1 MSDSLL
7 TVENLT
13 KSFGDK
19 LLFEN
24 ISFGIN
30 SGQKSALIARNGYG
44 KSTLLNIIMTAAG
57 QRGYNTLQDSGKIT
71 FRGDIKLACLPQ
83 AIVTIDTVGTIVRD
97 YVYNVQ
103 RPETEDEWTFE
114 QRMEEILSRMKVDVL
129 LDRTMETLSG
139 GEQKKVALCRL
150 LMDDCN
156 LLILDEPTNHL
167 DIEMIEWLEE
177 FLSRQR
183 LAILMVTHDRYFLD
197 NVCDNI
203 YELDNAQLYH
213 YRGRY
218 DYYLEKKAEREANE
232 RAEVEK
238 ARSLYRTE
246 LEWMRRMPQARGTKA
261 QARID
266 AFYELEAKA
275 HTRFDDSRPQ
285 LTVKTER
292 IGGKILELYNV
303 TYTPKPSPTGT
314 QAPRLRNNL
323 SPLPTGVTY
332 TPTGTQAPHLRNSLS
347 PLPTE
352 VTYTPTGTQAPRLRN
367 SLSPQPTGETPLID
381 DFSYV
386 FKRGE
391 KIGIVGPNGVGKSTF
406 LNIITERLRP
416 TSGRV
421 IVGQTIQFGYYTQ
434 AGMTAPADRRVIDL
448 VKDIAEEIELDNGKS
463 MSAHQ
468 FLTYFGF
475 DGTTQYNYFGN
486 LSGGEKRRLYLLQ
499 VLMANPN
506 FLILDE
512 PTNDLDIYTLQIL
525 EQFLQSYK
533 GCLIIVSHDRSFM
546 DHIVDHLFIFEG
558 NGKIKD
564 YHSNYTAYRLSRL
577 QDIKTSRQ
585 QANKAMAAARS
596 LEDSKSRSLQK
607 KKATYKEQKEYE
619 TLTAEIEALTTE
631 RAKLEA
637 LLSNSTEFKT
647 PDSELLQASTRIGE
661 VIALLDE
668 KELRWLE
675 LDEII

>member
-1 MSDSLL
+1 MADALL

-19 LLFEN
+19 LLFED

-30 SGQKSALIARNGYG
+30 AGQKSALIARNGYG
-44 KSTLLNIIMTAAG
+44 KSTLLNIIMTATG
-57 QRGYNTLQDSGKIT
+57 QKGFNTLQDSGKVT
-71 FRGDIKLACLPQ
+71 FRGDLKLAYLPQ
-83 AIVTIDTVGTIVRD
+83 TDASIARSSGMTKVRD

-114 QRMEEILSRMKVDVL
+114 QRMEEILSRMKVDRL
-129 LDRTMETLSG
+129 LERPMETLSG

-150 LMDDCN
+150 LMDDSN

-167 DIEMIEWLEE
+167 DIDMIEWLED

-183 LAILMVTHDRYFLD
+183 LALLMVTHDRYFLD
-197 NVCDNI
+197 NVCQDI
-203 YELDNAQLYH
+203 YELDNTRLYH
-213 YRGRY
+213 YKGHY

-292 IGGKILELYNV
+292 IGGKILELYNISMDLR
-303 TYTPKPSPTGT
+303 PSHGD
-314 QAPRLRNNL
+314 LI
-323 SPLPTGVTY
+323 
-332 TPTGTQAPHLRNSLS
+332 
-347 PLPTE
+347 
-352 VTYTPTGTQAPRLRN
+352 
-367 SLSPQPTGETPLID
+367 ID
-381 DFSYV
+381 DYSYV
-386 FKRGE
+386 FKKGE

-406 LNIITERLRP
+406 LNIITERLKP

-421 IVGQTIQFGYYTQ
+421 VVGQTIQFGYYTQ
-434 AGMTAPADRRVIDL
+434 AGMSAPEDRRVIDL
-448 VKDIAEEIELDNGKS
+448 VKDIAEEIEIEGGKS
-463 MSAHQ
+463 LSAHQ

-475 DGTTQYNYFGN
+475 DGTTQFNYFGN
-486 LSGGEKRRLYLLQ
+486 LSGGERRRLYLLQ

-512 PTNDLDIYTLQIL
+512 PTNDLDLYTLQIL
-525 EQFLQSYK
+525 EQFLRTYK

-546 DHIVDHLFIFEG
+546 DHIVDHLFVFEG

-564 YHSNYTAYRLSRL
+564 YHSNYTQYRLEKLREQKEQKKSAAST
-577 QDIKTSRQ
+577 KE
-585 QANKAMAAARS
+585 NKAV
-596 LEDSKSRSLQK
+596 QK
-607 KKATYKEQKEYE
+607 NSPTLPPKRKATNKEQKEYE
-619 TLTAEIEALTTE
+619 ALTAEIESLTNEKAELEQKLSDGSLTDATE
-631 RAKLEA
+631 ITR
-637 LLSNSTEFKT
+637 
-647 PDSELLQASTRIGE
+647 ASTRIGE
-661 VIALLDE
+661 LMTLLDE

-675 LDEII
+675 LDELMN

>member
-1 MSDSLL
+1 MADALL
-7 TVENLT
+7 TIENLT

-19 LLFEN
+19 LLFED

-30 SGQKSALIARNGYG
+30 AGQKSALIARNGYG

-57 QRGYNTLQDSGKIT
+57 QKGYNTLQDSGKIT
-71 FRGDIKLACLPQ
+71 FRGDLKLAYLPQ
-83 AIVTIDTVGTIVRD
+83 SPEAYPKQMVRD
-97 YVYNVQ
+97 FVYNVQ

-114 QRMEEILSRMKVDVL
+114 QRMEEILSRMKVDTL
-129 LDRTMETLSG
+129 LDRQMETLSG
-139 GEQKKVALCRL
+139 GEQKKVALCKL

-167 DIEMIEWLEE
+167 DIDMIEWLEE

-203 YELDNAQLYH
+203 YELDNSRLYH
-213 YRGRY
+213 YKGRY

-303 TYTPKPSPTGT
+303 CY
-314 QAPRLRNNL
+314 RN
-323 SPLPTGVTY
+323 
-332 TPTGTQAPHLRNSLS
+332 
-347 PLPTE
+347 
-352 VTYTPTGTQAPRLRN
+352 
-367 SLSPQPTGETPLID
+367 LID
-381 DFSYV
+381 DYSYV

-406 LNIITERLRP
+406 LNIITEQLKP

-421 IVGQTIQFGYYTQ
+421 VVGQTIQFGYYTQ
-434 AGMTAPADRRVIDL
+434 AGMKAPADRRVIDL

-486 LSGGEKRRLYLLQ
+486 LSGGERRRLYLLQ

-525 EQFLQSYK
+525 EQFLQTYK

-546 DHIVDHLFIFEG
+546 DHIVDHLLVFEG
-558 NGKIKD
+558 NGKIRD
-564 YHSNYTAYRLSRL
+564 YHSNYTIYRMQKAQQQREVTQL
-577 QDIKTSRQ
+577 QRQ
-585 QANKAMAAARS
+585 EKPKYER
-596 LEDSKSRSLQK
+596 SKSEKR
-607 KKATYKEQKEYE
+607 KATYKEQKEYE
-619 TLTAEIEALTTE
+619 ALTIDIEKLTNE
-631 RAKLEA
+631 RQELEKQ
-637 LLSNSTEFKT
+637 LSSGTMS
-647 PDSELLQASTRIGE
+647 DSSEITKSSTRIGE
-661 VIALLDE
+661 IIALLDE

-675 LDEII
+675 LDEIVNG

>member
-1 MSDSLL
+1 MADALL
-7 TVENLT
+7 TIENLT

-19 LLFEN
+19 LLFED

-30 SGQKSALIARNGYG
+30 AGQKSALIARNGYG
-44 KSTLLNIIMTAAG
+44 KSTLLNILMTAAG
-57 QRGYNTLQDSGKIT
+57 QRGYNTLQDCGKIT
-71 FRGDIKLACLPQ
+71 FSGDVRLAYLPQ
-83 AIVTIDTVGTIVRD
+83 GGDTGLSGTARVRD
-97 YVYNVQ
+97 YVFNIQ
-103 RPETEDEWTFE
+103 RPETEEPWETE
-114 QRMEEILSRMKVDVL
+114 QRMAEILSRMKVDTL
-129 LDRTMETLSG
+129 LDRPMNTLSG

-167 DIEMIEWLEE
+167 DIEMIEWLEG

-203 YELDNAQLYH
+203 YELDNARLYH

-232 RAEVEK
+232 RAEVAK

-292 IGGKILELYNV
+292 IGGKILELYNICYCV
-303 TYTPKPSPTGT
+303 SNDAPTTNTLT
-314 QAPRLRNNL
+314 QSRTNAI
-323 SPLPTGVTY
+323 
-332 TPTGTQAPHLRNSLS
+332 
-347 PLPTE
+347 
-352 VTYTPTGTQAPRLRN
+352 
-367 SLSPQPTGETPLID
+367 ID
-381 DFSYV
+381 DYSYV

-406 LNIITERLRP
+406 LNIITEKLKP

-421 IVGQTIQFGYYTQ
+421 VVGQTIQFGYYTQ
-434 AGMTAPADRRVIDL
+434 AGMQAPEDRRVIDL
-448 VKDIAEEIELDNGKS
+448 VKDIAEEIEIEGGKR
-463 MSAHQ
+463 MTAHQ

-475 DGTTQYNYFGN
+475 DGTTQFNYFGN
-486 LSGGEKRRLYLLQ
+486 LSGGERRRLYLLQ

-512 PTNDLDIYTLQIL
+512 PTNDLDLYTLQIL
-525 EQFLQSYK
+525 EQFLQGYK

-546 DHIVDHLFIFEG
+546 DHIVDHLLVFEG
-558 NGKIKD
+558 EGKIRD
-564 YHSNYTAYRLSRL
+564 YHSNYTQYRLEREAKEAKLKEESRREKATLAPQQKPSPDL
-577 QDIKTSRQ
+577 QP
-585 QANKAMAAARS
+585 
-596 LEDSKSRSLQK
+596 K
-607 KKATYKEQKEYE
+607 KKLTYKEQKEYE
-619 TLTAEIEALTTE
+619 ALTDEIDRLNAE
-631 RAKLEA
+631 RATLERQ
-637 LLSNSTEFKT
+637 LSDGTMTDAGAITE
-647 PDSELLQASTRIGE
+647 ASHRIGE
-661 VIALLDE
+661 IIALLDE

-675 LDEII
+675 LDEVASAR

>member
-1 MSDSLL
+1 MADALL

-19 LLFEN
+19 LLFED

-30 SGQKSALIARNGYG
+30 AGQKSALIARNGYG

-57 QRGYNTLQDSGKIT
+57 QRGYNTLQDAGKIT
-71 FRGDIKLACLPQ
+71 FRGDLKLAYLPQ
-83 AIVTIDTVGTIVRD
+83 SPEAYPKQVVRD
-97 YVYNVQ
+97 FVYSVQ

-114 QRMEEILSRMKVDVL
+114 QRMEEILSRMKVDTL
-129 LDRTMETLSG
+129 LDRQMETLSG

-167 DIEMIEWLEE
+167 DIDMIEWLEE

-203 YELDNAQLYH
+203 YELDNSRLYH
-213 YRGRY
+213 YKGRY

-292 IGGKILELYNV
+292 IGGKILELYNIC
-303 TYTPKPSPTGT
+303 YSF
-314 QAPRLRNNL
+314 
-323 SPLPTGVTY
+323 GVKGSEEEAEGSERT
-332 TPTGTQAPHLRNSLS
+332 N
-347 PLPTE
+347 
-352 VTYTPTGTQAPRLRN
+352 V
-367 SLSPQPTGETPLID
+367 ID
-381 DFSYV
+381 DYSYV
-386 FKRGE
+386 FKKGE

-406 LNIITERLRP
+406 LNIITEKLKP

-421 IVGQTIQFGYYTQ
+421 VVGQTIQFGYYTQ
-434 AGMTAPADRRVIDL
+434 AGMSAPADRRVIDL

-525 EQFLQSYK
+525 EQFLQTYK

-546 DHIVDHLFIFEG
+546 DHIVDHLLVFEG

-564 YHSNYTAYRLSRL
+564 YHSNYTQYRIEKLKEL
-577 QDIKTSRQ
+577 KKIKELKTNEKTTNRASQLRPP
-585 QANKAMAAARS
+585 ASDLRP
-596 LEDSKSRSLQK
+596 K

-619 TLTAEIEALTTE
+619 ALTAEIEILNQEKAALET
-631 RAKLEA
+631 
-637 LLSNSTEFKT
+637 LLSSGGA
-647 PDSELLQASTRIGE
+647 PDEITKASTRIGE

-675 LDEII
+675 LDELM

>member
-1 MSDSLL
+1 MADALL

-19 LLFEN
+19 LLFED

-30 SGQKSALIARNGYG
+30 AGQKSALIARNGYG

-57 QRGYNTLQDSGKIT
+57 QRGYNTLQDSGKVT
-71 FRGDIKLACLPQ
+71 FRGDLKMAYLPQ
-83 AIVTIDTVGTIVRD
+83 SPEAYPHQIVRD
-97 YVYNVQ
+97 FVYNIQ
-103 RPETEDEWTFE
+103 RPETEDPWTFE
-114 QRMEEILSRMKVDVL
+114 QRMEEILSRMKVDTL
-129 LDRTMETLSG
+129 LDRPMETLSG

-167 DIEMIEWLEE
+167 DIDMIEWLEE
-177 FLSRQR
+177 FLSRQH
-183 LAILMVTHDRYFLD
+183 LALLMVTHDRYFLD
-197 NVCDNI
+197 NVCQDI
-203 YELDNAQLYH
+203 YELDNARLYH
-213 YRGRY
+213 YKGHY

-232 RAEVEK
+232 RAEVAK

-303 TYTPKPSPTGT
+303 CYG
-314 QAPRLRNNL
+314 NI
-323 SPLPTGVTY
+323 
-332 TPTGTQAPHLRNSLS
+332 
-347 PLPTE
+347 
-352 VTYTPTGTQAPRLRN
+352 
-367 SLSPQPTGETPLID
+367 ID
-381 DFSYV
+381 DYSYV
-386 FKRGE
+386 FKKGE

-406 LNIITERLRP
+406 LNIITEKLKP

-421 IVGQTIQFGYYTQ
+421 VVGQTIQFGYYTQ
-434 AGMTAPADRRVIDL
+434 AGMSAPEDRRVIDI

-463 MSAHQ
+463 LSAHQ

-475 DGTTQYNYFGN
+475 DGTTQFNYFGN
-486 LSGGEKRRLYLLQ
+486 LSGGERRRLYLLQ

-525 EQFLQSYK
+525 EQFLQTYK

-546 DHIVDHLFIFEG
+546 DHIVDHLFVFEG

-564 YHSNYTAYRLSRL
+564 YHSNYTQYRLE
-577 QDIKTSRQ
+577 RQ
-585 QANKAMAAARS
+585 RKEREQQMEAREKKAADRTIT
-596 LEDSKSRSLQK
+596 EPRTQPQK
-607 KKATYKEQKEYE
+607 RKATYKEQKEYE
-619 TLTAEIEALTTE
+619 ALTSEIDTLTAERATLE
-631 RAKLEA
+631 RQ
-637 LLSNSTEFKT
+637 LSDGSLSDPAAITN
-647 PDSELLQASTRIGE
+647 ASTRIGE
-661 VIALLDE
+661 LISLLDD

-675 LDEII
+675 LDEIINTK

>member
-1 MSDSLL
+1 MADALL

-19 LLFEN
+19 LLFED

-30 SGQKSALIARNGYG
+30 AGQKSALIARNGYG

-57 QRGYNTLQDSGKIT
+57 QHGYNTLQDSGKIT
-71 FRGDIKLACLPQ
+71 FRGDLKLAYLPQ
-83 AIVTIDTVGTIVRD
+83 SPEAYPKQIVRD
-97 YVYNVQ
+97 FVYNVS
-103 RPETEDEWTFE
+103 RPETEDPWTFE
-114 QRMEEILSRMKVDVL
+114 QRMEEILSRMKVDTL
-129 LDRTMETLSG
+129 LDRPMETLSG

-167 DIEMIEWLEE
+167 DIDMIEWLED

-203 YELDNAQLYH
+203 YELDNSRFYH
-213 YRGRY
+213 YKGRY

-275 HTRFDDSRPQ
+275 HTRFDDTRPQ

-292 IGGKILELYNV
+292 IGGKILELYNIC
-303 TYTPKPSPTGT
+303 YH
-314 QAPRLRNNL
+314 N
-323 SPLPTGVTY
+323 
-332 TPTGTQAPHLRNSLS
+332 
-347 PLPTE
+347 
-352 VTYTPTGTQAPRLRN
+352 
-367 SLSPQPTGETPLID
+367 LID
-381 DFSYV
+381 DYSYV
-386 FKRGE
+386 FKRSE

-406 LNIITERLRP
+406 LNIITEKLKP

-421 IVGQTIQFGYYTQ
+421 VVGQTIQFGYYTQ
-434 AGMTAPADRRVIDL
+434 AGMSAPDDHRVIDL

-525 EQFLQSYK
+525 EQFLQTYK

-546 DHIVDHLFIFEG
+546 DHIVDHLLVFEG
-558 NGKIKD
+558 NGKIRD
-564 YHSNYTAYRLSRL
+564 YHSNYTRYRLEKEQIEKEKRKEEKEKITDYAHQLRTPNSELR
-577 QDIKTSRQ
+577 T
-585 QANKAMAAARS
+585 
-596 LEDSKSRSLQK
+596 K

-619 TLTAEIEALTTE
+619 ALTTEIEALTAEKTTLE
-631 RAKLEA
+631 QQLSDGSLTDPAKI
-637 LLSNSTEFKT
+637 TT
-647 PDSELLQASTRIGE
+647 ASTRIGE
-661 VIALLDE
+661 LMALLDD

-675 LDEII
+675 LDELIN

>member
-1 MSDSLL
+1 MADALL

-19 LLFEN
+19 LLFED

-30 SGQKSALIARNGYG
+30 AGQKSALIARNGYG

-57 QRGYNTLQDSGKIT
+57 QKGYNTLQDAGKIT
-71 FRGDIKLACLPQ
+71 FRGDLKLAYLPQ
-83 AIVTIDTVGTIVRD
+83 SPEAYPKQMVRD
-97 YVYNVQ
+97 FVYSVQ

-114 QRMEEILSRMKVDVL
+114 QRMEEILSRMKVDTL
-129 LDRTMETLSG
+129 LDRQMETLSG

-156 LLILDEPTNHL
+156 LLVLDEPTNHL
-167 DIEMIEWLEE
+167 DIDMIEWLEE

-203 YELDNAQLYH
+203 YELDNARLYH
-213 YRGRY
+213 YKGRY

-292 IGGKILELYNV
+292 IGGKILELYNIC
-303 TYTPKPSPTGT
+303 YSF
-314 QAPRLRNNL
+314 
-323 SPLPTGVTY
+323 
-332 TPTGTQAPHLRNSLS
+332 
-347 PLPTE
+347 
-352 VTYTPTGTQAPRLRN
+352 
-367 SLSPQPTGETPLID
+367 GEKGSERTNVID
-381 DFSYV
+381 DYSYV
-386 FKRGE
+386 FKKGE

-406 LNIITERLRP
+406 LNIITEKLKP

-421 IVGQTIQFGYYTQ
+421 VVGQTIQFGYYTQ

-448 VKDIAEEIELDNGKS
+448 VKEIAEEIELDNGKS

-525 EQFLQSYK
+525 EQFLQTYK

-546 DHIVDHLFIFEG
+546 DHIVDHLLVFEG

-564 YHSNYTAYRLSRL
+564 YHSNYTQYRIEKLKELRKIKELKANEKTTNRASHLRPPTSDL
-577 QDIKTSRQ
+577 QP
-585 QANKAMAAARS
+585 
-596 LEDSKSRSLQK
+596 K

-619 TLTAEIEALTTE
+619 ALTAEIESLTQEKAALET
-631 RAKLEA
+631 
-637 LLSNSTEFKT
+637 LLSSGGA
-647 PDSELLQASTRIGE
+647 PDEITKASTRIGE
-661 VIALLDE
+661 VMALLDE

-675 LDEII
+675 LDEIIN

>member
-1 MSDSLL
+1 MADALL

-19 LLFEN
+19 LLFED

-30 SGQKSALIARNGYG
+30 AGQKSALIARNGYG
-44 KSTLLNIIMTAAG
+44 KSTLLNIILTATG
-57 QRGYNTLQDSGKIT
+57 QKGFNTLQDSGKVT
-71 FRGDIKLACLPQ
+71 FRGDLKLAYLPQ
-83 AIVTIDTVGTIVRD
+83 TDASIARSSGMTKVRD

-114 QRMEEILSRMKVDVL
+114 QRMEEILSRMKVDRL
-129 LDRTMETLSG
+129 LERPMETLSG

-150 LMDDCN
+150 LMDDSN

-167 DIEMIEWLEE
+167 DIDMIEWLED

-183 LAILMVTHDRYFLD
+183 LALLMVTHDRYFLD
-197 NVCDNI
+197 NVCQDI
-203 YELDNAQLYH
+203 YELDNARLYH
-213 YRGRY
+213 YKGHY

-292 IGGKILELYNV
+292 IGGKILELYNISMDLR
-303 TYTPKPSPTGT
+303 PSHGD
-314 QAPRLRNNL
+314 LI
-323 SPLPTGVTY
+323 
-332 TPTGTQAPHLRNSLS
+332 
-347 PLPTE
+347 
-352 VTYTPTGTQAPRLRN
+352 
-367 SLSPQPTGETPLID
+367 ID
-381 DFSYV
+381 DYSYV
-386 FKRGE
+386 FKKGE

-406 LNIITERLRP
+406 LNIITERLKP

-421 IVGQTIQFGYYTQ
+421 VVGQTIQFGYYTQ
-434 AGMTAPADRRVIDL
+434 AGMSAPEDRRVIDL
-448 VKDIAEEIELDNGKS
+448 VKDIAEEIEIEGGKS
-463 MSAHQ
+463 LSAHQ

-475 DGTTQYNYFGN
+475 DGTTQFNYFGN
-486 LSGGEKRRLYLLQ
+486 LSGGERRRLYLLQ

-512 PTNDLDIYTLQIL
+512 PTNDLDLYTLQIL
-525 EQFLQSYK
+525 EQFLRTYK

-546 DHIVDHLFIFEG
+546 DHIVDHLFVFEG

-564 YHSNYTAYRLSRL
+564 YHSNYTQYRLEKLREQKEQKKSAAGA
-577 QDIKTSRQ
+577 KE
-585 QANKAMAAARS
+585 NKAVQKNS
-596 LEDSKSRSLQK
+596 PTLPSKR
-607 KKATYKEQKEYE
+607 KATYKEQKEYE
-619 TLTAEIEALTTE
+619 ALTAEIESLTNEKAELEQKLSDGSLTDATE
-631 RAKLEA
+631 ITR
-637 LLSNSTEFKT
+637 
-647 PDSELLQASTRIGE
+647 ASTRIGE
-661 VIALLDE
+661 LMTLLDE

-675 LDEII
+675 LDELMN

>member
-1 MSDSLL
+1 MADALL

-19 LLFEN
+19 LLFED

-30 SGQKSALIARNGYG
+30 AGQKSALIARNGYG

-71 FRGDIKLACLPQ
+71 FRGDLKLAYLPQ
-83 AIVTIDTVGTIVRD
+83 SPEAYPKQIVRD
-97 YVYNVQ
+97 FVYNVQ

-114 QRMEEILSRMKVDVL
+114 QRMEEILSRMKVDTL
-129 LDRTMETLSG
+129 LDRQMETLSG

-167 DIEMIEWLEE
+167 DIDMIEWLEE

-203 YELDNAQLYH
+203 YELDNSRLYH

-275 HTRFDDSRPQ
+275 HTRFDDTRPQ

-292 IGGKILELYNV
+292 IGGKILELYNISL
-303 TYTPKPSPTGT
+303 TPSP
-314 QAPRLRNNL
+314 
-323 SPLPTGVTY
+323 SPHGEGSGVR
-332 TPTGTQAPHLRNSLS
+332 PI
-347 PLPTE
+347 
-352 VTYTPTGTQAPRLRN
+352 
-367 SLSPQPTGETPLID
+367 ID
-381 DFSYV
+381 DYSYV
-386 FKRGE
+386 FKKGE

-406 LNIITERLRP
+406 LNIITEKLKP

-434 AGMTAPADRRVIDL
+434 AGMSAPADRRVIDL

-525 EQFLQSYK
+525 EQFLQNYK

-546 DHIVDHLFIFEG
+546 DHIVDHLLVFEG

-564 YHSNYTAYRLSRL
+564 YHSNYTEYRLNKVKGERL
-577 QDIKTSRQ
+577 KVKEEKEKKAVIRTSQPNTQ
-585 QANKAMAAARS
+585 QSTLNTKR
-596 LEDSKSRSLQK
+596 
-607 KKATYKEQKEYE
+607 KATYKEQKEYE
-619 TLTAEIEALTTE
+619 ALTSEIETLSTERQELESQLSGGTLTDTDAIT
-631 RAKLEA
+631 R
-637 LLSNSTEFKT
+637 
-647 PDSELLQASTRIGE
+647 ASTRIGE
-661 VIALLDE
+661 LMELLDE
-668 KELRWLE
+668 KEMRWLE
-675 LDEII
+675 LDEIIN

>member
-1 MSDSLL
+1 MANALL
-7 TVENLT
+7 TIENLT

-19 LLFEN
+19 LLFED

-30 SGQKSALIARNGYG
+30 AGQKSALIARNGYG
-44 KSTLLNIIMTAAG
+44 KSTLLNILMTAAG

-71 FRGDIKLACLPQ
+71 FSGDVRLAYLPQ
-83 AIVTIDTVGTIVRD
+83 GGDTGLSGTARVRD
-97 YVYNVQ
+97 YVFNIQ
-103 RPETEDEWTFE
+103 RPETEEPWETE
-114 QRMEEILSRMKVDVL
+114 QRMAEILSRMKVDTL
-129 LDRTMETLSG
+129 LERPMNTLSG

-167 DIEMIEWLEE
+167 DIEMIEWLEG

-203 YELDNAQLYH
+203 YELDNARLYH

-232 RAEVEK
+232 RAEVAK

-292 IGGKILELYNV
+292 IGGKILELYNICYCV
-303 TYTPKPSPTGT
+303 NASMRDCVSNDASATNTLT
-314 QAPRLRNNL
+314 QSRTNAI
-323 SPLPTGVTY
+323 
-332 TPTGTQAPHLRNSLS
+332 
-347 PLPTE
+347 
-352 VTYTPTGTQAPRLRN
+352 
-367 SLSPQPTGETPLID
+367 ID
-381 DFSYV
+381 DYSYV

-406 LNIITERLRP
+406 LNIITEKLKP

-421 IVGQTIQFGYYTQ
+421 VVGQTIQFGYYTQ
-434 AGMTAPADRRVIDL
+434 AGMQAPEDRRVIDL
-448 VKDIAEEIELDNGKS
+448 VKDIAEEIEIEGGKR
-463 MSAHQ
+463 MTAHQ

-475 DGTTQYNYFGN
+475 DGTTQFNYFGN
-486 LSGGEKRRLYLLQ
+486 LSGGERRRLYLLQ

-512 PTNDLDIYTLQIL
+512 PTNDLDLYTLQIL
-525 EQFLQSYK
+525 EQFLQGYK

-546 DHIVDHLFIFEG
+546 DHIVDHLLVFEG
-558 NGKIKD
+558 EGKIRD
-564 YHSNYTAYRLSRL
+564 YHSNYTQYRLEREAKEAKLKEESRREKATLAPQQKPSPDL
-577 QDIKTSRQ
+577 QP
-585 QANKAMAAARS
+585 
-596 LEDSKSRSLQK
+596 K
-607 KKATYKEQKEYE
+607 KKLTYKEQKEYE
-619 TLTAEIEALTTE
+619 ALTEEIDRLNAERTTLERQLSDGTMTDAGAITE
-631 RAKLEA
+631 
-637 LLSNSTEFKT
+637 
-647 PDSELLQASTRIGE
+647 ASHRIGE
-661 VIALLDE
+661 IIALLDE

-675 LDEII
+675 LDEVVSAR

>member
-1 MSDSLL
+1 MADALL

-19 LLFEN
+19 LLFED

-30 SGQKSALIARNGYG
+30 AGQKSALIARNGYG

-71 FRGDIKLACLPQ
+71 FRGDLKLAYLPQ
-83 AIVTIDTVGTIVRD
+83 GGLSSSSSFTSPTSPTRVRD
-97 YVYNVQ
+97 VVYNIQ
-103 RPETEDEWTFE
+103 RPETEDPWTFE
-114 QRMEEILSRMKVDVL
+114 QRMEEILSRMKVDTL
-129 LDRTMETLSG
+129 MDRPMDTLSG

-156 LLILDEPTNHL
+156 LRILDEPTNHL
-167 DIEMIEWLEE
+167 DIDMIEWLEE

-203 YELDNAQLYH
+203 YELDNSRLYH
-213 YRGRY
+213 YKGRY

-303 TYTPKPSPTGT
+303 CY
-314 QAPRLRNNL
+314 RD
-323 SPLPTGVTY
+323 
-332 TPTGTQAPHLRNSLS
+332 
-347 PLPTE
+347 
-352 VTYTPTGTQAPRLRN
+352 
-367 SLSPQPTGETPLID
+367 LID
-381 DFSYV
+381 DYSYV
-386 FKRGE
+386 FKKGE
-391 KIGIVGPNGVGKSTF
+391 KIGVVGPNGVGKSTF
-406 LNIITERLRP
+406 LNIITEKLKP

-421 IVGQTIQFGYYTQ
+421 VVGQTIQFGYYTQ
-434 AGMTAPADRRVIDL
+434 AGMKAPDDRRVIDL

-525 EQFLQSYK
+525 EQFLQTYK

-546 DHIVDHLFIFEG
+546 DHIVDHLLVFEG
-558 NGKIKD
+558 NGKIRD
-564 YHSNYTAYRLSRL
+564 YHSNYTVYRMQKAQQQREAS
-577 QDIKTSRQ
+577 QQQRQ
-585 QANKAMAAARS
+585 EKPKYER
-596 LEDSKSRSLQK
+596 SKSDKR
-607 KKATYKEQKEYE
+607 KATYKEQKEYE
-619 TLTAEIEALTTE
+619 ALTAEIETLTNE
-631 RAKLEA
+631 KADLEAKLSGGT
-637 LLSNSTEFKT
+637 L
-647 PDSELLQASTRIGE
+647 PDPAEITKASTRIGE
-661 VIALLDE
+661 VINLLDA

-675 LDEII
+675 LDEIING